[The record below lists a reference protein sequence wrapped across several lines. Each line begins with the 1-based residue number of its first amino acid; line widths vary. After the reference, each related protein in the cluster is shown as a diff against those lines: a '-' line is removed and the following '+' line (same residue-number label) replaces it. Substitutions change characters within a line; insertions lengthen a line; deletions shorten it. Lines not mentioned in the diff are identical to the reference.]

1 MSAPSNGDTKKMSG
15 GEAIVDALVRNG
27 VDTAFGIPGVQLDPL
42 FAALHDA
49 QNQIRVVHTRHEQ
62 GAGYMALGY
71 AQATGKVGTAIVVPG
86 PGLLNASAAI
96 STGYALSAKM
106 MCVVGQIPSAMIGRG
121 TGQLHELPDQLAI
134 AQGLTK
140 FAARMDTP
148 RDAPPT
154 IAAAFRQL
162 HTGRPRPVHV
172 EMAMDIMKAEGDVTP
187 LDAPDAY
194 DRAEPDPDRIAAAA
208 KILGE
213 AKNPLIF
220 AGGGAVDAG
229 PELLALAEMLQAPV
243 VMSRGALG
251 VIDSRHPL
259 ALTQPH
265 GHVLW
270 QDADV
275 VLGIGTRLVP
285 MVPAWGTDDGLQ
297 FIRLDIDADEMT
309 RSQTPAVAVQA
320 DAALG
325 LAALCDAVPGH
336 NMRRADRTEEMMALK
351 AGLQREFDK
360 LDPQVPILNAIRS
373 ALPEDGIFVEELTQP
388 GYVARMAFPVYQ
400 PRTYIN
406 PGYQGTLGYASPTAM
421 GAKVGMPDRKVL
433 AISGDGGFMFNV
445 QELATAAQHGI
456 DIVLVVFN
464 DGAFGNVKR
473 FQQQMFDGKELAV
486 ELKNP
491 DFMKLADAFGVRGF
505 RVTSPAELERAIGE
519 GFSTPGPTL
528 IEYPL
533 GEVPDPWHLIFQGKV
548 RG

>member
-1 MSAPSNGDTKKMSG
+1 MSAETNATKKMSG

-62 GAGYMALGY
+62 GTAYMALGY
-71 AQATGKVGTAIVVPG
+71 AQATGRVGTAIVVPG

-96 STGYALSAKM
+96 STGYALNAQM
-106 MCVVGQIPSAMIGRG
+106 MCVVGQIPSALIGKG

-134 AQGLTK
+134 AKGLTK
-140 FAARMDTP
+140 FAARMDAP
-148 RDAPPT
+148 GDAHPT
-154 IAAAFRQL
+154 IAKAFRQL
-162 HTGRPRPVHV
+162 HTGRARPVHV
-172 EMAMDIMKAEGDVTP
+172 EMAMDIMKAEGEVTP
-187 LDAPDAY
+187 QDAPDSY
-194 DRAEPDPDRIAAAA
+194 DRMAPDPDRIAAAA
-208 KILGE
+208 KLLGE
-213 AKNPLIF
+213 AKNTLIF
-220 AGGGAVDAG
+220 AGGGAIDAG
-229 PELLALAEMLQAPV
+229 AELLALAELLQAPV

-251 VIDSRHPL
+251 AIDSRHPL

-265 GHVLW
+265 GHKLW
-270 QDADV
+270 KDADV
-275 VLGIGTRLVP
+275 VLGVGTRLVP
-285 MVPAWGTDDGLQ
+285 MVPGWGSDDGLK
-297 FIRLDIDADEMT
+297 FVRLDIDAAEMG
-309 RSQTPAVAVQA
+309 RSHTPDVSVEA

-325 LAALCDAVPGH
+325 LAALCAAVPGH
-336 NMRRADRTEEMMALK
+336 NRKRADRTDEMLALK
-351 AGLQREFDK
+351 VDLQQEFDK

-388 GYVARMAFPVYQ
+388 GYVARMAFPVYR

-491 DFMKLADAFGVRGF
+491 DFMKLADAFGIQGF
-505 RVTSPAELERAIGE
+505 RVKSPKELERAIGE

-548 RG
+548 RGV

>member
-1 MSAPSNGDTKKMSG
+1 MTAATKTMSG
-15 GEAIVDALVRNG
+15 GEAIVDALIRHG

-42 FAALHDA
+42 FAALHDC
-49 QNQIRVVHTRHEQ
+49 QNQLRVIHTRHEQ

-71 AQATGKVGTAIVVPG
+71 AQATGRVGTAIVVPG

-96 STGYALSAKM
+96 STGYALNSKM
-106 MCVVGQIPSAMIGRG
+106 MFVVGQIPSALIGKG

-134 AQGLTK
+134 AAGLTK
-140 FAARMDTP
+140 YAARMETAA
-148 RDAPPT
+148 DAPA
-154 IAAAFRQL
+154 IMAEAFRQL
-162 HTGRPRPVHV
+162 HTGRPRPVEV
-172 EMAMDIMKAEGDVTP
+172 EMALDIMKAEGEVTP
-187 LDAPDAY
+187 VDPPGYY
-194 DRAEPDPDRIAAAA
+194 DVAAPDPDRIEAAA
-208 KILGE
+208 KLLGNSE
-213 AKNPLIF
+213 NPLIF
-220 AGGGAVDAG
+220 AGGGAIDAG
-229 PELLALAEMLQAPV
+229 PELLALAEILQAPV

-251 VIDSRHPL
+251 AIDSRHPL
-259 ALTQPH
+259 ALTPPH
-265 GHVLW
+265 GHKLW
-270 QDADV
+270 KDADV
-275 VLGIGTRLVP
+275 VLGVGTRLVP
-285 MVPAWGTDDGLQ
+285 MVPGWGTDDGLK
-297 FIRLDIDADEMT
+297 FVRLDIDADEMT
-309 RSQTPAVAVQA
+309 RNHSPDVAVQA

-325 LAALCDAVPGH
+325 LAALADAVPAH
-336 NMRRADRTEEMMALK
+336 NRIRGDISEDMETLK
-351 AGLQREFDK
+351 AKLQAEFDK
-360 LDPQVPILNAIRS
+360 LDPQIPILNAIRTV
-373 ALPEDGIFVEELTQP
+373 LPEDGIFVEELTQP
-388 GYVARMAFPVYQ
+388 GYVARLAFPVYQ

-456 DIVLVVFN
+456 EIVLVVFN

-473 FQQQMFDGKELAV
+473 FQQQLFDGKEIAV

-491 DFMKLADAFGVRGF
+491 DFMKLADAFGVQGF
-505 RVTSPAELERAIGE
+505 RVNSPAELERAIGE

>member
-1 MSAPSNGDTKKMSG
+1 MTAATKTMSG
-15 GEAIVDALVRNG
+15 GEAIVDALIRHG
-27 VDTAFGIPGVQLDPL
+27 VDTVFGIPGVQLDPL
-42 FAALHDA
+42 FAALHDC
-49 QNQIRVVHTRHEQ
+49 QNQLRVIHTRHEQ

-71 AQATGKVGTAIVVPG
+71 AQATGRVGTAIVVPG

-96 STGYALSAKM
+96 STGYALNSKM
-106 MCVVGQIPSAMIGRG
+106 MFVVGQIPSALIGKG

-134 AQGLTK
+134 AAGLTK
-140 FAARMDTP
+140 YAARMETAA
-148 RDAPPT
+148 DAPA
-154 IAAAFRQL
+154 IMAEAFRQL
-162 HTGRPRPVHV
+162 HTGRPRPVEV
-172 EMAMDIMKAEGDVTP
+172 EMALDIMKAEGEVTP
-187 LDAPDAY
+187 VDPPGYY
-194 DRAEPDPDRIAAAA
+194 DVAAPDPDRIEAAA
-208 KILGE
+208 KLLGNSE
-213 AKNPLIF
+213 NPLIF
-220 AGGGAVDAG
+220 AGGGAIDAG

-251 VIDSRHPL
+251 AIDSRHPL
-259 ALTQPH
+259 ALTPPH
-265 GHVLW
+265 GHKLW
-270 QDADV
+270 KDADV
-275 VLGIGTRLVP
+275 VLGVGTRLVP
-285 MVPAWGTDDGLQ
+285 MVPGWGTDDGLK
-297 FIRLDIDADEMT
+297 FVRLDIDADEMT
-309 RSQTPAVAVQA
+309 RSHSPDVAVQA

-325 LAALCDAVPGH
+325 LAALADAVPAH
-336 NMRRADRTEEMMALK
+336 NRKRGDISEDMETLK
-351 AGLQREFDK
+351 AKLQAEFDK
-360 LDPQVPILNAIRS
+360 LDPQIPILNAIRTV
-373 ALPEDGIFVEELTQP
+373 LPEDGIFVEELTQP
-388 GYVARMAFPVYQ
+388 GYVARLAFPVYQ

-456 DIVLVVFN
+456 EIVLVVFN

-473 FQQQMFDGKELAV
+473 FQQQLFDGKEIAV

-491 DFMKLADAFGVRGF
+491 DFMKLADAFGVQGF
-505 RVTSPAELERAIGE
+505 RVNSPAELERAIGE

>member
-1 MSAPSNGDTKKMSG
+1 MSGPDKNGTRTMSG

-49 QNQIRVVHTRHEQ
+49 QNQIRVLHTRHEQ

-71 AQATGKVGTAIVVPG
+71 AQATGRVGTAIVVPG

-106 MCVVGQIPSAMIGRG
+106 MCVVGQIPSALIGKG

-134 AQGLTK
+134 AKGLTK

-148 RDAPPT
+148 GDAHPT
-154 IAAAFRQL
+154 IAEAFRQL
-162 HTGRPRPVHV
+162 NTGRPRPVHV
-172 EMAMDIMKAEGDVTP
+172 EMAMDIMKAEGEVTP
-187 LDAPDAY
+187 IDAPDSY
-194 DRAEPDPDRIAAAA
+194 DRMMPDPDQIAAAA

-229 PELLALAEMLQAPV
+229 PELQALAELLQAPV

-270 QDADV
+270 KDADV
-275 VLGIGTRLVP
+275 VLGIGTRLAP

-297 FIRLDIDADEMT
+297 FIRLDIDAEEMS
-309 RSQTPAVAVQA
+309 RSQTPAVAVEA
-320 DAALG
+320 DAARG
-325 LAALCDAVPGH
+325 LAALCDAVPAH
-336 NMRRADRTEEMMALK
+336 NRKRADRTGEMADLK
-351 AGLQREFDK
+351 AALQAEFDK
-360 LDPQVPILNAIRS
+360 LDPQVPILNAIRA

-388 GYVARMAFPVYQ
+388 GYVARMAFPVYR

-421 GAKVGMPDRKVL
+421 GAKVGRPDAKVL
-433 AISGDGGFMFNV
+433 AVSGDGGFMFNV

-473 FQQQMFDGKELAV
+473 FQQQLFDGKELAV

-491 DFMKLADAFGVRGF
+491 DFMKLADAFGIQGF
-505 RVTSPAELERAIGE
+505 RVTSPAELERATNE
-519 GFSTPGPTL
+519 GFDTPGPTL